1 MGATNNNN
9 SGPRLDRIENKID
22 KLSDAMVSLARSE
35 EKIQSLE
42 IDRQLT
48 VDRLNGH
55 SNRLNT
61 LEKQVDDNNSTVK
74 AINRVFWIA
83 VTAFTATIFGRLIFG
98 IELFNGVI

>member
-1 MGATNNNN
+1 MDTKESIN
-9 SGPRLDRIENKID
+9 GPRLDRIEDKID

-42 IDRQLT
+42 TDRQLT

-55 SNRLNT
+55 SNRLNS
-61 LEKQVDDNNSTVK
+61 LENQVDDNNATVK

-98 IELFNGVI
+98 IELFKGFV

>member
-1 MGATNNNN
+1 MGAN
-9 SGPRLDRIENKID
+9 SDPRLDRIENKID

-42 IDRQLT
+42 VDRQLT

-55 SNRLNT
+55 SQRLNS

-83 VTAFTATIFGRLIFG
+83 LTAFTATIFGRLIFG
-98 IELFNGVI
+98 IELFSGVI

>member
-1 MGATNNNN
+1 MGATNSNN

-42 IDRQLT
+42 VDRRLT

-55 SNRLNT
+55 ANRLNS

-98 IELFNGVI
+98 IELFNGII